1 MERFAAI
8 NDRYVSFLKSEISM
22 HLFCYPGFTCGAV
35 GRCNNSTNPICYSN
49 CCSSSRLS
57 VGLFSRESSFTGTCT
72 PSGASAS
79 YSSTAGSTIS
89 AVRTHSFVPS
99 TFTAAWV
106 CFAKNRVSG
115 YTSIQ
120 ISLFPSF
127 CDSSKISYSPQCRCT
142 ILILFTF
149 SVVLYPVCPI

>member
-35 GRCNNSTNPICYSN
+35 DRCNNSTNPIRYSN
-49 CCSSSRLS
+49 CYSSSRLS

-72 PSGASAS
+72 PSGACAS

-89 AVRTHSFVPS
+89 PVRTHSFVPS
-99 TFTAAWV
+99 TLAAACGYASPETASAGTHQS
-106 CFAKNRVSG
+106 RSH
-115 YTSIQ
+115 
-120 ISLFPSF
+120 
-127 CDSSKISYSPQCRCT
+127 YSPLSATHQKSAAAP
-142 ILILFTF
+142 
-149 SVVLYPVCPI
+149 SVGARS

>member
-35 GRCNNSTNPICYSN
+35 GRCNNSTNPVRYSN
-49 CCSSSRLS
+49 RCSTSWLS
-57 VGLFSRESSFTGTCT
+57 VRLFSRESSFTGTCT

-79 YSSTAGSTIS
+79 YSSTAGSTIRF
-89 AVRTHSFVPS
+89 VLLHSFVPS

-106 CFAKNRVSG
+106 CFARNLVSG

-127 CDSSKISYSPQCRCT
+127 WDSSNISCSPQCRCT

-149 SVVLYPVCPI
+149 SFALYPVWPI

>member
-35 GRCNNSTNPICYSN
+35 GRCNNSTNPIRYSN

-89 AVRTHSFVPS
+89 TVRLHSFVPS

-106 CFAKNRVSG
+106 CFARNRVSG
-115 YTSIQ
+115 FLSFRN
-120 ISLFPSF
+120 FPLLLRLI
-127 CDSSKISYSPQCRCT
+127 KNQLQSPMQMYNLDIIHVLLPT
-142 ILILFTF
+142 IPG
-149 SVVLYPVCPI
+149 VPI